1 MTDTILT
8 EAAVLD
14 ALRQVIDPEIGC
26 NLVDLGMIYNV
37 ALNGGSVRV
46 TMTLTSPGC
55 PMSESIAAGVRH
67 ALLALDGV
75 LDAEVELTFDPPW
88 HPAMMTEAGREMTG
102 TRF

>member
-1 MTDTILT
+1 MTDTILN
-8 EAAVLD
+8 EAIVLD

-37 ALNGGSVRV
+37 AINDHAVRV

-55 PMSESIAAGVRH
+55 PMGESIAAGVQH

-88 HPAMMTEAGREMTG
+88 HPTMMTEAGREMTG